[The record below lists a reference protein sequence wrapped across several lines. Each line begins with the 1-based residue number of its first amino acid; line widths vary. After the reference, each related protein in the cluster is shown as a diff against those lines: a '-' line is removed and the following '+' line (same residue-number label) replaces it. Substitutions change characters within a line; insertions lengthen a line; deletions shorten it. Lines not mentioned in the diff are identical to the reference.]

1 MEEKMLVYHNPRC
14 SKSRCALEYLDE
26 ANENYEVV
34 EYLKNIPSKSE
45 LKKIIQMLGI
55 RPEELIRKGESEY
68 KENYKGKQLSDDQWI
83 EAMIQFPK
91 LIERP
96 IVIKNNKAVIAR
108 PTERIKDLVWLF
120 RR

>member
-1 MEEKMLVYHNPRC
+1 MEEKTIVYHNPRC
-14 SKSRCALEYLDE
+14 SKSRCALTFLDE
-26 ANENYEVV
+26 VNENYEVI
-34 EYLKNIPSKSE
+34 EYLKNIPSKAE

-55 RPEELIRKGESEY
+55 RPEELIRKGEADY
-68 KENYKGKQLSDDQWI
+68 KENYKGKQLSDDQWV

-108 PTERIKDLVWLF
+108 PTERIKDLI
-120 RR
+120 

>member
-1 MEEKMLVYHNPRC
+1 MEEKIIVYHNPRC

-34 EYLKNIPSKSE
+34 EYLKNVPTKSE

-55 RPEELIRKGESEY
+55 RPEELIRKGEAEY
-68 KENYKGKQLSDDQWI
+68 KENYKGKQLPDNQWI
-83 EAMIQFPK
+83 EAMIRFPK

-108 PTERIKDLVWLF
+108 PTERIKDLV
-120 RR
+120 